1 MTRQNLLTQQ
11 KFNIKERDWE
21 REEEEE
27 EEEEGR
33 HMYELKL
40 ILEWPV
46 FMGWNY

>member
-27 EEEEGR
+27 EEEEEGR

-46 FMGWNY
+46 LWNY

>member
-27 EEEEGR
+27 EEEEEGR
-33 HMYELKL
+33 H
-40 ILEWPV
+40 
-46 FMGWNY
+46 